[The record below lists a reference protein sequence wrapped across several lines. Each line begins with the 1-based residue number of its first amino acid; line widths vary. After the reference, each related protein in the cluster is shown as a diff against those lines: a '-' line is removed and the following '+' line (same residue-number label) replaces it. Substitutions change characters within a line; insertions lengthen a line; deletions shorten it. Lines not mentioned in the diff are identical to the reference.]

1 MPQGSVLTAPW
12 LDHFERNMALLLL
25 SQRACRPRH
34 ADVRRGGGAAARR
47 RSSAASAISAALRA
61 VTVSVWATSRPPKG
75 VPGRLGPV
83 SGPGL
88 FSRACGPGRR
98 TATVTQSPSSQATPV
113 LAKTLKPSTISKYLD
128 QFVVGQDDAKKIVAV
143 AVYAHY
149 RKIERAIASDAGR
162 VKSNVLLIG
171 SSGTGKTLMCETL
184 SHLLDVP
191 FVTAEATS
199 LANTRFVNEEIEA
212 MLARLLDK
220 AGGDV
225 GKAETGIVFI
235 DEIDK
240 LKSPTGQ
247 QGSSGE
253 SVQHSLLKIMEGA
266 QVKLA
271 SGRYMDTSD
280 ILFICGGAF
289 VGLDEIIASQTH
301 GYGFIATSKGDN
313 QRILDRLNTRVKP
326 TDLFTYGL
334 IPEFT
339 GRLPII
345 ARFHDL
351 DRPMMV
357 RIMTEPRNSIYNQFR
372 EIFREEGVDLAV
384 EPRVF
389 EQIAELAIEY
399 KTGARSLRGIFE
411 ELMTPILYDVT
422 DRPDIAKVQVA
433 SLFNDP
439 TYVVRAPQ
447 AAPRAG

>member
-1 MPQGSVLTAPW
+1 VL
-12 LDHFERNMALLLL
+12 
-25 SQRACRPRH
+25 
-34 ADVRRGGGAAARR
+34 V
-47 RSSAASAISAALRA
+47 
-61 VTVSVWATSRPPKG
+61 
-75 VPGRLGPV
+75 
-83 SGPGL
+83 
-88 FSRACGPGRR
+88 
-98 TATVTQSPSSQATPV
+98 
-113 LAKTLKPSTISKYLD
+113 KTLKPSAIVRYLD
-128 QFVVGQDDAKKIVAV
+128 QFVVGQEDAKKIVAV

-149 RKIERAIASDAGR
+149 RKIERGMTEDVAR

-171 SSGTGKTLMCETL
+171 SSGTGKTLLCETL
-184 SHLLDVP
+184 SRFLDVP

-212 MLARLLDK
+212 MLTRLVEK
-220 AGGDV
+220 AGDNV
-225 GKAETGIVFI
+225 DKAETGIVFI

-240 LKSPTGQ
+240 LKTLGTQ
-247 QGSSGE
+247 AQGSSGE

-271 SGRYMDTSD
+271 TGRYMDTSD

-339 GRLPII
+339 GRLPIV

-351 DRPMMV
+351 DRGMMV
-357 RIMTEPRNSIYNQFR
+357 RIMTEPRNSIMNQFR
-372 EIFREEGVDLAV
+372 DIFHDEGVTLAV
-384 EPRVF
+384 ERKVF

-399 KTGARSLRGIFE
+399 RTGARSLRGIFE
-411 ELMTPILYDVT
+411 ELMTPILYEVT
-422 DRPDIAKVQVA
+422 ERTGIDRVEVS

-439 TYVVRAPQ
+439 VYVPKAA
-447 AAPRAG
+447 AAPA